1 MADSI
6 SQHIEQLI
14 AEGPIGMAE
23 TARLLGTFRGSKPC
37 HSSTPTRWCLS
48 GVKLPGGRVLRLEH
62 YRTAGRLMTSKPA
75 LLRFLAAQ
83 QGDAGAPFDRPTS
96 PTRSPTQRN
105 RDSDGAAHELKTKF
119 DV

>member
-6 SQHIEQLI
+6 SQHIEKLI

-23 TARLLGTFRGSKPC
+23 TARLLGTFRGGKPC
-37 HSSTPTRWCLS
+37 HSSTPTRWCLT
-48 GVKLPGGRVLRLEH
+48 GVKLSDSRVLRLEH

-83 QGDAGAPFDRPTS
+83 QGDTGALICSPT
-96 PTRSPTQRN
+96 PTRSPAERN
-105 RDSDGAAHELKTKF
+105 HDSEVAGRELDAMGA
-119 DV
+119 